1 MATKKTKTT
10 KTTKTTRASHTSTNG
25 IIRACTYFA
34 LVIAA
39 AIFLFSGLVRF
50 LDIAAL
56 TRLVSVFNL
65 IGQICLVIGIA
76 FPAYDFTCGK
86 KRVWRVIFWVA
97 LAIYVL
103 GCEFGVLQF

>member
-39 AIFLFSGLVRF
+39 AIFLFSGLVGF
-50 LDIAAL
+50 LGLTAL
-56 TRLVSVFNL
+56 LSLVSVFTL

-76 FPAYDFTCGK
+76 FPAYDFTAGK
-86 KRVWRVIFWVA
+86 KKVWRLIFWIA
-97 LAIYVL
+97 LVVDRC
-103 GCEFGVLQF
+103 GCVFGIL